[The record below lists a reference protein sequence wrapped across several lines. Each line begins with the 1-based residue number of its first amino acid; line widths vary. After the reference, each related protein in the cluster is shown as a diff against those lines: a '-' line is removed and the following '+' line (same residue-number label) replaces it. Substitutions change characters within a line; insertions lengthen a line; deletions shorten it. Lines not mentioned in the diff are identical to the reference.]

1 MEKILNVSEL
11 IRKYDIPFMQRHTEV
26 YSEYG
31 VNPGL
36 AVILTSDDPGSVS
49 YTKGIKRFCSK
60 YGVRCSDFSVESGRE
75 LSALIEKL
83 NSDPDVD
90 GIMVMYP
97 TPFPGNDTVFMNSIH
112 PEKDVEGLH
121 NSYLGY
127 LAQFEKTRPGD
138 SLRKYV
144 IPPTAKGILYIIKR
158 YFEIFE
164 DHKEQNG
171 CYPDGRQ
178 SNPFSVEG
186 RHFTIINDSL
196 AVGRSL
202 ALMLLNENGS
212 VQICHKYTPYYDIL
226 GYLRTSDFII
236 SAVPSNRFVIPT
248 DAVSE
253 NAVVIDISFEGNF
266 EYPGII
272 DKCFKIAPR
281 WDLTE
286 KGNRINDI
294 TLYRLIS
301 NLFYLVNS
309 KQSDELIKK
318 IEGGG
323 S

>member
-1 MEKILNVSEL
+1 MDKIINVSEL
-11 IRKYDIPFMQRHTEV
+11 IEKYDIPFMERHREV

-31 VNPGL
+31 VQPKL
-36 AVILTSDDPGSVS
+36 AVILTSDDPGSIS
-49 YTKGIKRFCSK
+49 YTKGIKRFCSAN
-60 YGVRCSDFSVESGRE
+60 GVECEDFTTNSTEE
-75 LSALIEKL
+75 LKELICKL
-83 NSDPDVD
+83 NDDKDID
-90 GIMVMYP
+90 GMMVMYP
-97 TPFPGNDTVFMNSIH
+97 TPYQENDTVFMNMIN
-112 PEKDVEGLH
+112 PAKDVEGLH
-121 NSYLGY
+121 NTYLGY
-127 LAQFEKTRPGD
+127 LAQFEKTRAGD
-138 SLRKYV
+138 NLRKHV

-158 YFEIFE
+158 YYELFEK
-164 DHKEQNG
+164 HKEEHEY
-171 CYPDGRQ
+171 YPDGKQ

-226 GYLRTSDFII
+226 GYIRTSDFII
-236 SAVPSNRFVIPT
+236 SAVPSSQFVIPT

-253 NAVVIDISFEGNF
+253 NAIVIDISFEGNF

-272 DKCFKIAPR
+272 DKCYKIAPR
-281 WDLTE
+281 WDLTK

-318 IEGGG
+318 IEA
-323 S
+323 